1 MRRGF
6 ALLFACVVAA
16 GIAAL
21 AAQTD
26 GFRVVT
32 SEGAR
37 RLDVVRAPRALPA
50 VALTDQDGAAFSLAD
65 YRGRVV
71 LIEFIYTSCP
81 TICGLL
87 GDEFRQV
94 QDLLRREGEER
105 RISLLSISFDVAHDA
120 PPELKSYGE
129 RFGAKPPLWR
139 IAVPSAAELPALLDS
154 FGVVVIPD
162 GWGGFTH
169 NAAICVVDRNGR
181 LARIL
186 DPEPAPRL
194 LARLASLDL

>member
-1 MRRGF
+1 MKHGF
-6 ALLFACVVAA
+6 TLLFSCVVAA
-16 GIAAL
+16 GIAAFW
-21 AAQTD
+21 AQTD

-37 RLDVVRAPRALPA
+37 RLDLARAPRSMPT
-50 VALTDQDGAAFSLAD
+50 VVLTDQDGTAFSLAD

-71 LIEFIYTSCP
+71 LVDFIYTGCP
-81 TICGLL
+81 MICGLL
-87 GDEFRQV
+87 GDEFRQI
-94 QDLLRREGEER
+94 QDLLRPDGEPR
-105 RISLLSISFDVAHDA
+105 RISLLSISFDVAHDG
-120 PPELKSYGE
+120 PPQLNSYGE

-139 IAVPSAAELPALLDS
+139 IAVPASTELKVLLDS

-169 NAAICVVDRNGR
+169 NVGIGVVDRHGR
-181 LARIL
+181 LVRIL

-194 LARLASLDL
+194 LARLPSLDL